1 MSVDGISFRTTGRF
15 VVPVVR
21 AFALGV
27 VSIALCFVLNAVL
40 VFWLGWPGV
49 GPTLGSLGVAG
60 FKAPLPTHSVFTLIL
75 GVGQISSYALC
86 IVGSIAFAVLSPHR
100 TLERDSAMLSAW
112 VGFIIRWAFWAV
124 LLVGAV
130 DAVISFL
137 RVEGLLVGL
146 VGENLDGELGRPN
159 FRGHFV
165 HYPLIALAGLIA
177 ARSKSLGFPW
187 LAMLIVIAEVLIVI
201 ARFVFSYEQAFMSDL
216 VRFWYAGLFLFAS
229 PYTLV
234 TNGHVRVDVLY
245 AGFSAKAKAW
255 TNAFGSLF
263 LGLPLCW
270 IIIALGMWGPRN
282 VITSPLLNF
291 EVTQSGYGMYVKYL
305 LAGYLLVFA
314 LAMLI
319 QFAATITASTAT
331 LLGGKPDETADH
343 AQVAPA

>member
-1 MSVDGISFRTTGRF
+1 MSADGISFRTTGRIT
-15 VVPVVR
+15 VPVVR
-21 AFALGV
+21 AFSLGV
-27 VSIALCFVLNAVL
+27 VTVALCFVLNAVL
-40 VFWLGWPGV
+40 VFWMGWPGV
-49 GPTLGSLGVAG
+49 GPTLGSLGIAG
-60 FKAPLPTHSVFTLIL
+60 FKAPLPTHSGLTLML
-75 GVGQISSYALC
+75 GIAQASSYFLC
-86 IVGSIAFAVLSPHR
+86 ILGSIAFAVLRPDR
-100 TLERDSAMLSAW
+100 TLEHESDTLSAW
-112 VGFIIRWAFWAV
+112 VGFIIRWAFWGV
-124 LLVGAV
+124 LLIGVV

-137 RVEGLLVGL
+137 RVEGILVGL
-146 VGENLDGELGRPN
+146 IGEALDGELGRPN

-165 HYPLIALAGLIA
+165 HYPLLAVAGLIA
-177 ARSKSLGFPW
+177 ARSKSLGFHW
-187 LAMLIVIAEVLIVI
+187 LAMMIVIAEVLIVI

-255 TNAFGSLF
+255 TNTLGSLF
-263 LGLPLCW
+263 LGLPFCW
-270 IIIALGMWGPRN
+270 MIIALGMWGPRN

-319 QFAATITASTAT
+319 QFAATIAASTAI
-331 LLGGKPDETADH
+331 LLGGDPDETADH